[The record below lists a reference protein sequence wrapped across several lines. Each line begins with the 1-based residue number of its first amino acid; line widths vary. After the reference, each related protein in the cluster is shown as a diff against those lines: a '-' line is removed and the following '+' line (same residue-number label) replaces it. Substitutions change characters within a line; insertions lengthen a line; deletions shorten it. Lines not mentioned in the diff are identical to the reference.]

1 MRQSFSV
8 DPDTMERIDKYSK
21 TRGIKREEA
30 ILELVEAGI
39 NFTEGG
45 GEIKTENKRS
55 YEEFYKIRKDLDNM
69 QKMVQEIKNE
79 MHDIRSIAVSNNKQM
94 DNILQEKDEKPRK
107 KGFFYIN

>member
-8 DPDTMERIDKYSK
+8 DPDIMERIDKYSK
-21 TRGIKREEA
+21 SRGIKREEA

-39 NFTEGG
+39 SFTEGG
-45 GEIKTENKRS
+45 GEIKSENKRS

-69 QKMVQEIKNE
+69 QKMIQEIKNQ
-79 MHDIRSIAVSNNKQM
+79 MHDIRTIAVSNNKQM

-107 KGFFYIN
+107 KGLFNIN

>member
-8 DPDTMERIDKYSK
+8 DPDVMERIDKYSK
-21 TRGIKREEA
+21 SRGIKREEA

-39 NFTEGG
+39 NYTEGG

-69 QKMVQEIKNE
+69 QRMMQEIKNQ
-79 MHDIRSIAVSNNKQM
+79 MHDIQTLTESNNKQIE
-94 DNILQEKDEKPRK
+94 NILTREKNGK
-107 KGFFYIN
+107 KGFFS

>member
-21 TRGIKREEA
+21 SRSIKREEA
-30 ILELVEAGI
+30 ILELVEAGL

-45 GEIKTENKRS
+45 GEIKSENKRS

-69 QKMVQEIKNE
+69 QKMMQELKNQV
-79 MHDIRSIAVSNNKQM
+79 HDLRTLTESNGKQKE
-94 DNILQEKDEKPRK
+94 NNTEREKKEKSVK
-107 KGFFYIN
+107 KRFF